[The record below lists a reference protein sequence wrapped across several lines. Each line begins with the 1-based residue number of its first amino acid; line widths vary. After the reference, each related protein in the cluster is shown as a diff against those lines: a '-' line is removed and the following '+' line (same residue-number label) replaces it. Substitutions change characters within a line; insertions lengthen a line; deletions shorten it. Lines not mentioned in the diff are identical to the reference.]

1 MATAAAFAV
10 TATTASA
17 DGGFHGGVKDTPA
30 PFSWTGFYIGATAGG
45 GWGESRFDDGSRS
58 NPFDIDGFIAGGT
71 IGYNFQF
78 DRRWVVGIEADMSFS
93 DISGSFGPGNLGQP
107 NGSSWNCG
115 SGPCRTDVDWFGT
128 VRGRIGSTFGQSL
141 LYATGG
147 LAFGKVKSGID
158 NTTSFQSSDTN
169 VGWTV
174 GAGIEHSFSNN
185 WSAKI
190 EYLHVDLGWTAT
202 SNGFFKSDAEFD
214 VVRAGLNYRFG
225 R

>member
-1 MATAAAFAV
+1 M
-10 TATTASA
+10 
-17 DGGFHGGVKDTPA
+17 G
-30 PFSWTGFYIGATAGG
+30 
-45 GWGESRFDDGSRS
+45 
-58 NPFDIDGFIAGGT
+58 
-71 IGYNFQF
+71 
-78 DRRWVVGIEADMSFS
+78 
-93 DISGSFGPGNLGQP
+93 L
-107 NGSSWNCG
+107 
-115 SGPCRTDVDWFGT
+115 
-128 VRGRIGSTFGQSL
+128 GQSL